1 MSMFRRVVAI
11 NTALMVAAALV
22 LALSPATI
30 SPHVTSEEWIVLA
43 CATAVVV
50 VGNMVLL
57 RRVFEPLGRLER
69 AMRDVDPNVPGRRV
83 PVANLATHE
92 VGQVT
97 VAFNDVLERLERER
111 AESGRRVV
119 LAQESERLRVARE
132 LHDEVGQLLTGVIL
146 QMDGLTRRVP
156 ATVYDEVVEIRE
168 AARLGVD
175 AVREIA
181 RGLRPPALTEF
192 GLRTALITLATG
204 FAERTGVPVRDDVD
218 LALPALSPEAELAIY
233 RVAQEGLTNAAR
245 HGQPTAVTLDLHRRE
260 HTLVLRVRDDGPGIT
275 ETATANH
282 GGGLAGMRER
292 ALLVGGHL
300 HVEGARGRG
309 TTIQLELPLS

>member
-1 MSMFRRVVAI
+1 MSMFRRVVAV

-30 SPHVTSEEWIVLA
+30 SPHVTTEEWIVLG

-50 VGNMVLL
+50 VANMVIL

-69 AMRDVDPNVPGRRV
+69 AMRDVDPNAPGRRV
-83 PVANLATHE
+83 SIAHRGMHE

-111 AESGRRVV
+111 AESGRRVM
-119 LAQESERLRVARE
+119 LAQESERMRVARE
-132 LHDEVGQLLTGVIL
+132 LHDEVGQLLTGVVL

-156 ATVYDEVVEIRE
+156 ATLYDEVVEIRE
-168 AARLGVD
+168 AAREGGD

-181 RGLRPPALTEF
+181 
-192 GLRTALITLATG
+192 LRTALITLATG
-204 FAERTGVPVRDDVD
+204 FAERTGVPVHDDLDV
-218 LALPALSPEAELAIY
+218 ALPALSPEAELAIY

-245 HGQPTAVTLDLHRRE
+245 HGQPTVVTLDLHRRD
-260 HTLVLRVRDDGPGIT
+260 HTLVLRVRDDGHGIT
-275 ETATANH
+275 KSATTNP
-282 GGGLAGMRER
+282 GVGLAGMRER
-292 ALLVGGHL
+292 ALLVGAHL

-309 TTIQLELPLS
+309 TTIQLELPLP